1 MARSFGPKTRTR
13 ADKQTAAMQLVV
25 MGSRSPEEKAASL
38 VSSYGFSRPEAEA
51 LIFKHL
57 GVRL

>member
-1 MARSFGPKTRTR
+1 VSRGFGPAKRTR
-13 ADKQTAAMQLVV
+13 ADKQTAALQLVV

-38 VSSYGFSRPEAEA
+38 VSSYGFTRPEAEA
-51 LIFKHL
+51 LILKHL